1 MRTKPASEAGTWLRR
16 VRDYLGLSRKALAA
30 ASGLTPST
38 IRNIENSRHRP
49 TRHTAALLL
58 QAIANRDLFLAQT
71 APSSL
76 RAAMPVPDSESEPE
90 ALARSPLAHLR
101 FRPIGPRRALVQIE
115 LDPLAVRQLLSAL
128 GELLA
133 RGERLPRV
141 DLPGLHLVLVEKS

>member
-1 MRTKPASEAGTWLRR
+1 
-16 VRDYLGLSRKALAA
+16 
-30 ASGLTPST
+30 
-38 IRNIENSRHRP
+38 
-49 TRHTAALLL
+49 
-58 QAIANRDLFLAQT
+58 
-71 APSSL
+71 
-76 RAAMPVPDSESEPE
+76 MPVPESESEPE

-115 LDPLAVRQLLSAL
+115 LDPLAVRQLISTL